1 MADLKAMV
9 QSMYDGISNATDIH
23 AMLDEHVTGDFTE
36 HEEMPGIEAASGRE
50 TAAQQISTF
59 QRAFSNLRFNVH
71 DLIEEGDQVVARVSV
86 TGTHTGELMGIPAS
100 GNDVDFKAID
110 IFKFRDG
117 KISDHW
123 GVTDSGTLMMQIG
136 AMQPPG

>member
-1 MADLKAMV
+1 MASKLRRVRKAMAGEKV
-9 QSMYDGISNATDIH
+9 GALVISALDDI
-23 AMLDEHVTGDFTE
+23 AWLYN
-36 HEEMPGIEAASGRE
+36 IR
-50 TAAQQISTF
+50 
-59 QRAFSNLRFNVH
+59 
-71 DLIEEGDQVVARVSV
+71 
-86 TGTHTGELMGIPAS
+86 
-100 GNDVDFKAID
+100 GNDVDFKTID

>member
-9 QSMYDGISNATDIH
+9 RSMYDGISNATDVH
-23 AMLDEHVTGDFTE
+23 AMLDTHVTADFTE
-36 HEEMPGIEAASGRE
+36 HEEMPGIEAVTSRE
-50 TAAQQISTF
+50 TAAQQISAF
-59 QRAFSNLRFNVH
+59 QKAFSNLRFNVH
-71 DLIEEGDQVVARVSV
+71 DLLEDGDHVVARVSV
-86 TGTHTGELMGIPAS
+86 TGTHTGEFMGLPAT
-100 GNDVDFKAID
+100 GNDVDFKTID